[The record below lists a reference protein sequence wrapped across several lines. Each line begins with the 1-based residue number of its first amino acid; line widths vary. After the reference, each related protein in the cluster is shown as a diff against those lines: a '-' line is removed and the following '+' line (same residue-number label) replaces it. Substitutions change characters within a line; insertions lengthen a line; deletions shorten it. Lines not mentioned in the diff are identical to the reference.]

1 MDTVSR
7 IFLPHTKHNM
17 SNPGLRNRHRSERS
31 ALLGEHEDLG
41 AAGSGGGSPST
52 STTRNGQ
59 AVSGRRRHRNHA
71 PHNRAAAVPPPTG
84 AQEASNIVESLMRTK
99 SAMKQDLER
108 ISHVTD
114 AIDSDGAMLKD
125 TKESHQGLSGL
136 AKGAKGALRYLQAQ
150 ERREDVVLW
159 AAVIFFFL
167 SAAYVFW
174 TRVRIPFL
182 LW

>member
-1 MDTVSR
+1 
-7 IFLPHTKHNM
+7 M

-31 ALLGEHEDLG
+31 ALLGEHEDMG
-41 AAGSGGGSPST
+41 AADSGGGRPT
-52 STTRNGQ
+52 TGTTTRNGQ
-59 AVSGRRRHRNHA
+59 AGSGRRRHRTRA
-71 PHNRAAAVPPPTG
+71 PRNKGAAVPPPTG